1 MASYTNGF
9 KARMVE
15 RILGA
20 ERISATALSEE
31 VGVCQQ
37 TLSRW
42 VCEARRI
49 VPMSKKNH
57 NSTPSPDSRRWTA
70 EEKLQVVLEAASL
83 TGDELGAF
91 LRRRGLHEAQLTV
104 WREVVMQASRDALDG
119 AKKKASRTSSET
131 KKIRALE
138 RELHRKEKALAEVAA
153 LLALKKKVN
162 RIWGDEDDDTITRS
176 GT

>member
-1 MASYTNGF
+1 MASYTGF

-49 VPMSKKNH
+49 VPQSVSKKNH

-138 RELHRKEKALAEVAA
+138 RELLRKEKALAEVAA
-153 LLALKKKVN
+153 PGA
-162 RIWGDEDDDTITRS
+162 
-176 GT
+176 

>member
-1 MASYTNGF
+1 
-9 KARMVE
+9 MVE

-70 EEKLQVVLEAASL
+70 EEKLQAWKHGGDAKWPDRATRTLHPHPHPHPHNRLEARGLRREVLACSPRSSP
-83 TGDELGAF
+83 TPPRF
-91 LRRRGLHEAQLTV
+91 LRPHNHENPHVNSFRGFV
-104 WREVVMQASRDALDG
+104 W
-119 AKKKASRTSSET
+119 T
-131 KKIRALE
+131 
-138 RELHRKEKALAEVAA
+138 
-153 LLALKKKVN
+153 VN
-162 RIWGDEDDDTITRS
+162 RRAFTSTFTWLVGRRA
-176 GT
+176 